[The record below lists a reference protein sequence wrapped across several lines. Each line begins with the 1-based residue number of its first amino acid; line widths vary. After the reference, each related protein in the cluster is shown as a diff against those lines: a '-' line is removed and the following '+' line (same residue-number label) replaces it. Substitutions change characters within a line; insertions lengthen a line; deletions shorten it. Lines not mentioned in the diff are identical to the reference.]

1 MNFNFKKIGNIC
13 HGQDG
18 CIWENTIFR
27 FGGDGICRVYDLND
41 LAPTEDGTA
50 KMLTTFKLDRADEL
64 CPHSNAVC
72 FGAEKY
78 AEEDEFPLLYTN
90 LYNAY
95 DRQEDEMWGVCC
107 VYRLIRDG
115 NGFNTTLL
123 QIIEV
128 GFAHDSELWCSRK
141 PGQGRD
147 TRPFGNFTVDAENGK
162 LYGFVMRDTPHK
174 TRFFE
179 FALPKLSDG
188 TPDEKYGVNRV
199 ILTPDHIL
207 AKFDCDYS
215 NYLQGVCMHQGLI
228 YSIEGGSK
236 SIYNPATLMIVDPV
250 RQRQIARIS
259 LIYYGMEF
267 EPEFIYSIG
276 DRCIYID
283 NMGNVFELFFNT

>member
-1 MNFNFKKIGNIC
+1 MNFDFKKIGNIC
-13 HGQDG
+13 QGQDG
-18 CIWENTIFR
+18 CIYNNTIFR
-27 FGGDGICRVYDLND
+27 FGGNGECYVYDLQHLEPAD
-41 LAPTEDGTA
+41 DGEA
-50 KMLTTFKLDRADEL
+50 KCIASFRLDKADEI
-64 CPHSNAVC
+64 CPQSTAVC
-72 FGAEKY
+72 FGKEKFD
-78 AEEDEFPLLYTN
+78 ENDEFPLLYTN
-90 LYNAY
+90 IYNAY
-95 DRQEDEMWGVCC
+95 DREEDEMWGVCC
-107 VYRLIRDG
+107 VYRLQRDG
-115 NGFNTTLL
+115 ESFKTALV

-147 TRPFGNFTVDAENGK
+147 TRPFGNFVVDADNSK
-162 LYGFVMRDTPHK
+162 YYGFVTRDATHK

-179 FALPKLSDG
+179 FDLPSLSDG
-188 TPDEKYGVNRV
+188 VLDERFGVNRV
-199 ILTPDHIL
+199 ILTPDDIL

-236 SIYNPATLMIVDPV
+236 SIYNPATLMIVDPA

-276 DRCIYID
+276 DRCVYID